1 MYCNH
6 HPYVNKLTCLIKY
19 VFPKSYS
26 KALQHHSSSA
36 RNYFLDR
43 KSNEETTIENAITH
57 TTHTRIYR
65 RWDRWILFL
74 HLIELKD
81 EPFLNNIEEE
91 NRPSLIRDFIAAVRE
106 REFSKKD
113 EKDLLQGT
121 TKEYIDKVD
130 EFLR

>member
-1 MYCNH
+1 M
-6 HPYVNKLTCLIKY
+6 
-19 VFPKSYS
+19 
-26 KALQHHSSSA
+26 
-36 RNYFLDR
+36 
-43 KSNEETTIENAITH
+43 
-57 TTHTRIYR
+57 
-65 RWDRWILFL
+65 FL